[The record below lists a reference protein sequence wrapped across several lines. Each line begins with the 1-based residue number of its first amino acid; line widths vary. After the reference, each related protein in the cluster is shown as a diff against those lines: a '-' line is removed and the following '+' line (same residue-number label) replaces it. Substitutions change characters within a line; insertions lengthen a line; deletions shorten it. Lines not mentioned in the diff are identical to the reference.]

1 MPTLIWNSPS
11 YDQMVHQTVVDLITD
26 FNAKLLEVGLID
38 ITSLNSTNISTIPN
52 TAGATIW
59 NIFVFGK
66 AHNMLTSNSHF
77 AFQHIRIT
85 KDSVANRYAS
95 QILAT
100 NSIIPPTR
108 FV

>member
-1 MPTLIWNSPS
+1 MPTLIWNSPA
-11 YDQMVHQTVVDLITD
+11 YDQTVHQTVVDLITD
-26 FNAKLLEVGLID
+26 FNTKLLEVGLID

-52 TAGATIW
+52 TAGGYTI
-59 NIFVFGK
+59 N
-66 AHNMLTSNSHF
+66 N
-77 AFQHIRIT
+77 
-85 KDSVANRYAS
+85 ANRYAS